1 MELEVSTA
9 IGTSCRNCPEGSYEE
24 GRITEHYDLGDV
36 VVVVRNVPASVC
48 ETCGDSLTDQ
58 GVLERIQAGVDRISR
73 MNSDSESY
81 LWDFEDEL
89 PEAEVQLEY

>member
-9 IGTSCRNCPEGSYEE
+9 IGSPCRNCPDGSYEE
-24 GRITEHYDLGDV
+24 GRITEHYDLGDL

-58 GVLERIQAGVDRISR
+58 GVLEHIQAGVDRISR
-73 MNSDSESY
+73 MSPDSESY
-81 LWDFEDEL
+81 VWDFEDGL
-89 PEAEVQLEY
+89 PVIEMQPDY